1 MSDGSDMRGKQTFQ
15 LNVRALLHR
24 GGGSRTTLTSRMGRC
39 SAHPAAAA
47 LGIATGRSRKR
58 KNDASASQYT
68 NAGIVVSAL
77 EGTPIALFLIWAIA
91 TDLKRRR
98 SNQALTDHNADK
110 VARQTRIE
118 AEGKGSSWGGGL

>member
-1 MSDGSDMRGKQTFQ
+1 MF
-15 LNVRALLHR
+15 
-24 GGGSRTTLTSRMGRC
+24 
-39 SAHPAAAA
+39 
-47 LGIATGRSRKR
+47 
-58 KNDASASQYT
+58 
-68 NAGIVVSAL
+68 VVL
-77 EGTPIALFLIWAIA
+77 IITVPIALFLIWAIA